1 MKPISLTMK
10 YILISMISIL
20 IVAQTPHLSCAQ
32 DTDQSDSA
40 RKAEK
45 QQQFVSIDFNNV
57 DINVFIKFMSE
68 LSGTNFVVD
77 QRVKGKVTIIS
88 PSKISMKEA
97 YKVFESVLEVHGY
110 TTVKSGEVV
119 KIIPSPDARSK
130 SIKTMLREEASAPE
144 DKVVTQLI
152 PLTLCQSR

>member
-1 MKPISLTMK
+1 MK
-10 YILISMISIL
+10 YILISIISIL
-20 IVAQTPHLSCAQ
+20 IVAQTSQLSRAQ
-32 DTDQSDSA
+32 DDTRQSASD

-45 QQQFVSIDFNNV
+45 QHQFVSIDFNNV

-97 YKVFESVLEVHGY
+97 
-110 TTVKSGEVV
+110 
-119 KIIPSPDARSK
+119 RS
-130 SIKTMLREEASAPE
+130 
-144 DKVVTQLI
+144 QLY
-152 PLTLCQSR
+152 PHRRFR